1 MRKIQKVAVV
11 AAMLGSVGF
20 LGAGVGHAGEGP
32 SLKLDNK
39 QSTSCESNETSTG
52 NGGLVNVSD
61 VLNDNAIAILGAQAS
76 ASHDTAQECNAVF
89 GFGG

>member
-1 MRKIQKVAVV
+1 MRKIQKAAVV

-32 SLKLDNK
+32 SVKLDNE
-39 QSTSCESNETSTG
+39 QSTSCESNESSTG
-52 NGGLVNVSD
+52 FGGLVNVSD
-61 VLNDNAIAILGAQAS
+61 VLNDNAIAVLGQAS

-89 GFGG
+89 GLGG